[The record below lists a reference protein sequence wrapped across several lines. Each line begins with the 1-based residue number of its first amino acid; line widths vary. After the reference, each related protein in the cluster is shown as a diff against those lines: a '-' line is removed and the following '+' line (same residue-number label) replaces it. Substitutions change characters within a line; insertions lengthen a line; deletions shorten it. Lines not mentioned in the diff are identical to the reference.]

1 MCYHDELD
9 HELELTQARHEKQN
23 RTNKTVGQFTNINL
37 TPLYSTFDTQQK
49 DSTHHPSL
57 CFFCIFPIVCFI
69 WLPEVQNITQLT
81 VPVHIRSIGAINRSL
96 NNRHQYSRRSRT
108 APYPTQNREI

>member
-37 TPLYSTFDTQQK
+37 TPLYYSTRNKRIPPINPT
-49 DSTHHPSL
+49 L
-57 CFFCIFPIVCFI
+57 WFFLHFPHFVCAL
-69 WLPEVQNITQLT
+69 WLPVVQNITQQT
-81 VPVHIRSIGAINRSL
+81 VPVHIRSIGAINGSL
-96 NNRHQYSRRSRT
+96 NNRHQ
-108 APYPTQNREI
+108 